1 MILLLS
7 AVFVETLG
15 KCLQVSC
22 TRLQSYMI
30 GASLPCIWIWIPKS
44 NAPLYTTS
52 SPVSVESWQHWLVPC
67 HTMRIWCFV
76 CDEFQQGLCTRMTL
90 LYLDRESTCDRQ
102 IDGQRQSQTSL
113 DRRSANDVG
122 CDIRLSCN
130 QGLRNIVIGSIVVS
144 DILCIIAPCVGV
156 AMRAHCCWWMRM
168 IVDDDCPDICRY
180 AQFDACTVCKNT
192 VCAWNTCS
200 L

>member
-1 MILLLS
+1 MYTFTELRI
-7 AVFVETLG
+7 
-15 KCLQVSC
+15 
-22 TRLQSYMI
+22 R
-30 GASLPCIWIWIPKS
+30 IPKW
-44 NAPLYTTS
+44 NIPLYTTS
-52 SPVSVESWQHWLVPC
+52 SPVSVESWQNC
-67 HTMRIWCFV
+67 HSMRIWCFV

-156 AMRAHCCWWMRM
+156 GMRARCCWWMRM
-168 IVDDDCPDICRY
+168 IVDDDCPDFCRY
-180 AQFDACTVCKNT
+180 SPIWCLLSVCMKHLL
-192 VCAWNTCS
+192 S
-200 L
+200 LAHGCFKLLNDHSFYVVESAIL